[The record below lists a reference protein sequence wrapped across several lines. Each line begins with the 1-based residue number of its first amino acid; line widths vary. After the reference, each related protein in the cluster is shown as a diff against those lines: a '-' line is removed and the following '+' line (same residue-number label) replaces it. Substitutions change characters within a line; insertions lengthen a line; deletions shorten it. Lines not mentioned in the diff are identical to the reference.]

1 MSFSTLLKVSKD
13 LVDFSSDDLSNLFEE
28 EFVRPIEFPLPRSQT
43 LIAPVISGSAEHAE
57 AVYSLTPCGRGFR
70 FKVLK
75 RELNPYART
84 KNKSLP
90 SEIFLQ
96 LALELL
102 ALCLASK
109 LPPDFRDRKW
119 KEAFGIEVEE
129 HFDIEEF
136 MRDSVAPKLRDL
148 ASLQQQPTLGSGSP
162 SHYLYSEKFRR
173 DYVGE
178 DGMAWRQAGTS
189 DPVVHGSSRQ
199 AGGREDGRCFC

>member
-43 LIAPVISGSAEHAE
+43 LIAPVISGSAEHAG
-57 AVYSLTPCGRGFR
+57 AVYSLAPCGRGFR

-90 SEIFLQ
+90 SEILLQ

-102 ALCLASK
+102 ALSLVSSK
-109 LPPDFRDRKW
+109 RPPPDLRDRRW

-136 MRDSVAPKLRDL
+136 IRDSVAPKLRNL
-148 ASLQQQPTLGSGSP
+148 ASLQQQPTLGSGS
-162 SHYLYSEKFRR
+162 SSQYLYSLYSDKFKR

-178 DGMAWRQAGTS
+178 DGMAWRQADTS
-189 DPVVHGSSRQ
+189 DPVVYGSSRQ
-199 AGGREDGRCFC
+199 AGGV